1 MQHKPVSFGPP
12 ERLKKLPPYLFVEVD
27 RRKRELR
34 AQGKDVIDL
43 GVGDPDL
50 PTPSFIIEA
59 LTEAA
64 RDPKNHRYALDQGL
78 PELRETFV
86 RWFEERFRVQL
97 DPHEEILPLIG
108 SKEGIAHLPLAFLN
122 PGDVALVPD
131 PCYPVY
137 KSAVHLA
144 GGVPHLLPLLES
156 ADFLPDLDSIE
167 PSILEKSR
175 LLFLNYP
182 NNPTAAAAPREFFE
196 KAVAWARK
204 HGILI
209 AQDAAYSEMTFDGER
224 ALSLLEIEGARET
237 AVEFHSL
244 SKTYNMT
251 GWRIGFAVGN
261 REVIRL
267 LGKVKSN
274 IDSGI
279 FQAVQLAGKRALE
292 EGRAAYEPLVK
303 IYQKRRDLFI
313 QGLERLGWNV
323 PLPKATFYCWIPVPA
338 GYTSQELAMKLL
350 EEAQIIVT
358 PGNGFGPNG
367 EGYVRASLTLP
378 EERIQEALRR
388 IEKIH
393 THRHGR

>member
-1 MQHKPVSFGPP
+1 MRRKPISFNPS
-12 ERLKKLPPYLFVEVD
+12 ERLQKLPPYLFVEVD

-50 PTPSFIIEA
+50 PTPGFIIEA
-59 LTEAA
+59 LAEAA

-78 PELRETFV
+78 PELRETFA
-86 RWFEERFRVQL
+86 RWFEERFRVKL

-137 KSAVHLA
+137 KSATHLA
-144 GGVPHLLPLLES
+144 GATPHLLPLIES

-182 NNPTAAAAPREFFE
+182 NNPTTATAPREFFE
-196 KAVAWARK
+196 RTIAWARQ
-204 HGILI
+204 HGILV

-224 ALSLLEIEGARET
+224 ALSLLEIEGAREV

-244 SKTYNMT
+244 SKTYHMA
-251 GWRIGFAVGN
+251 GWRIGFVVGN

-267 LGKVKSN
+267 LGKVKTHV
-274 IDSGI
+274 DSGI
-279 FQAVQLAGKRALE
+279 FQAVQLAGKRAIE
-292 EGRAAYEPLVK
+292 KGRAAYEPFVK
-303 IYQKRRDLFI
+303 IYQKRRDLFVR
-313 QGLERLGWNV
+313 GLERLGWDV

-338 GYTSQELAMKLL
+338 GTSSQELAMKLL

-367 EGYVRASLTLP
+367 EGYIRASLTLP

-388 IEKIH
+388 IEKTH
-393 THRHGR
+393 TYRHEK